1 MIILN
6 QLKNIYLFVT
16 IAWLFFE
23 ILNSINKIW
32 FKKAKKNMQKGIIKV
47 ILPDYRA
54 YRRNISARVIV
65 RSENKDVTAYCY
77 GWYPI
82 LNEKVLLEKIPTVPI
97 TIDTY
102 YKCHSEERYLKEST
116 LKIFVIPSR
125 IFVAFLWTGYLLWIF
140 NPNFIR
146 ELYKFFAR

>member
-1 MIILN
+1 MT

-47 ILPDYRA
+47 IVPDDRP
-54 YRRNISARVIV
+54 YRRNIYAKVIV
-65 RSENKDVTAYCY
+65 RSENKDIIAHCH
-77 GWYPI
+77 GWYPK
-82 LNEKVLLEKIPTVPI
+82 LNEKVLLEKNPVFPI
-97 TIDTY
+97 SVDTY
-102 YKCHSEERYLKEST
+102 YACHSEERYLKEST

-125 IFVAFLWTGYLLWIF
+125 IFVAFLWIGYLLWIF